1 MVTAQGK
8 GKQPRAKKRAVEGPS
23 STASS
28 STASSSLPRPT
39 KLSKAT
45 KVKTQPKVSER
56 KKIEVEPQ
64 KPVRPPSPR
73 VDVPQKR
80 PFPPLSTLSSSDN
93 DSSEEGEPVKSAPS
107 APRPVPEGARPGD
120 GGVAHQTMSGFLP
133 QTAAVSSSSS
143 SGSDSSSDASSSEG
157 EQQVCGQWVLKGPW
171 LGCMQHVGQA
181 RVNRLCW
188 RMFIGQATKRLDV
201 KETTIQASLND
212 NEGPPL
218 LLCGICQPLYM

>member
-1 MVTAQGK
+1 MHPQAPGPSGTASGLGSGVGVGTAQGK

-28 STASSSLPRPT
+28 SLPRPT

-45 KVKTQPKVSER
+45 KVKSQPKVSER
-56 KKIEVEPQ
+56 KKTEVEHQ

-107 APRPVPEGARPGD
+107 APRPVPEGARPGG

-157 EQQVCGQWVLKGPW
+157 EQQVCGQWVLKGTQ
-171 LGCMQHVGQA
+171 LGCMQHAWQA

-188 RMFIGQATKRLDV
+188 RIFIG
-201 KETTIQASLND
+201 
-212 NEGPPL
+212 
-218 LLCGICQPLYM
+218 